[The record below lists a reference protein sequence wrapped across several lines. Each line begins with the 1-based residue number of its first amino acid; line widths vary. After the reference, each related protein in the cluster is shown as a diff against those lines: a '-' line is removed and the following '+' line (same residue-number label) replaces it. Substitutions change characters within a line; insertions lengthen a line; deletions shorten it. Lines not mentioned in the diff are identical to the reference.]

1 MEDTLAGHSAA
12 YSKTLEAGRHLS
24 ESVEDLELQN
34 RLQTELQD
42 LEKAW
47 NETQSRLDRGRDLV
61 KARVQVRYQLSVLDD
76 RIHHVKEKM
85 SEQRT
90 RRTREEKTGT
100 VKKKRMITPDQIYH
114 SDWNL
119 VLVLF

>member
-12 YSKTLEAGRHLS
+12 FSRTLEAGRHLY
-24 ESVEDLELQN
+24 ESVKDLELQN

-61 KARVQVRYQLSVLDD
+61 KARAQVRYQLNVLND
-76 RIHHVKEKM
+76 RINPIKKSSNSFEHLSNTPVL
-85 SEQRT
+85 QT
-90 RRTREEKTGT
+90 RRHREEKTAT
-100 VKKKRMITPDQIYH
+100 VEKK
-114 SDWNL
+114 
-119 VLVLF
+119 

>member
-12 YSKTLEAGRHLS
+12 YSKTLEAGRHLY
-24 ESVEDLELQN
+24 ESVKDLELQN

-61 KARVQVRYQLSVLDD
+61 KAGVQVRYQLHVLND
-76 RIHHVKEKM
+76 RIDHMKE
-85 SEQRT
+85 
-90 RRTREEKTGT
+90 
-100 VKKKRMITPDQIYH
+100 
-114 SDWNL
+114 L
-119 VLVLF
+119 